1 MVLRY
6 LFLGLCIMQILPL
19 FLIFGRVVINNNAAK
34 IQTSVIYS
42 KFFSNKN
49 STFCIMS
56 DKKDISSRFIEVLNE
71 LLKRG
76 FLPDKK
82 AFASSV
88 GCSTSMITEISKG
101 RSNVGVSVLQKTV
114 LNFGVSATWLL
125 VGTGE
130 MFSSEEKQKGK
141 TAYYSPAVSGLHE
154 NVTEYTNPEN
164 NTLLSER
171 VSHLKKENEMLTQI
185 IEEKERLIN
194 VLLNQTK

>member
-1 MVLRY
+1 M
-6 LFLGLCIMQILPL
+6 
-19 FLIFGRVVINNNAAK
+19 
-34 IQTSVIYS
+34 
-42 KFFSNKN
+42 SN
-49 STFCIMS
+49 
-56 DKKDISSRFIEVLNE
+56 KKDISSRFIEVLNE

-76 FLPDKK
+76 CLRDKK

-101 RSNVGVSVLQKTV
+101 RSNVGVSVLQNTV

-130 MFSSEEKQKGK
+130 MFANDEKQKGK
-141 TAYYSPAVSGLHE
+141 TAYYSPVSGVNE
-154 NVTEYTNPEN
+154 NLTEYTKPEN

-171 VSHLKKENEMLTQI
+171 VAHLQEKNKMLKQI

-194 VLLNQTK
+194 VLMQTTK